1 MPLQL
6 FFVGLFCI
14 LVVIFLRVT
23 HPDSLSLQFF
33 VIHPFPEN
41 LVQNFINRL
50 NFQKTSGEGYYLG
63 LVMNG
68 HMFCPQRGY
77 NEKLCVNEFT
87 RLRSVKGNFHQTTGI
102 PNSSSYCCCLPVQHL
117 QEAGPSQKVH
127 EKCIF
132 ETLHNEMKCILSVK
146 ESNFHKKRIKLDP
159 VGSTVCHEM
168 MKLRT
173 GSV

>member
-50 NFQKTSGEGYYLG
+50 NFQKTSGEGYFRG
-63 LVMNG
+63 LVMKG

-132 ETLHNEMKCILSVK
+132 ETLHNEMKCVLSVN
-146 ESNFHKKRIKLDP
+146 ESNFNENNSKIDP
-159 VGSTVCHEM
+159 QM
-168 MKLRT
+168 R
-173 GSV
+173 